1 VTVDQ
6 TVRGWS
12 SLALVAV
19 STIVVAPGAVAVLRS
34 APAGLHRSVG
44 FATAAPAAAAK
55 VTCAVG
61 VPPSPYVL
69 YCASPGIT
77 KGAYDHRGVV
87 RLTPRGRVQVVTA
100 GSDLL
105 NAIDG
110 NADQTAPRPVLAA
123 RGNWR
128 RSGYSCTR
136 RHETVSC
143 HRGRRGFAVSPRR
156 LTTF

>member
-1 VTVDQ
+1 MTVDQ
-6 TVRGWS
+6 TVRRWG

-19 STIVVAPGAVAVLRS
+19 STIVVAPGAAAVLRA

-44 FATAAPAAAAK
+44 FATAAPVAAAK

-61 VPPSPYVL
+61 LPPSPYVL
-69 YCASPGIT
+69 FCASPGIT
-77 KGAYDHRGVV
+77 MGAYDHRGIV
-87 RLTPRGRVQVVTA
+87 RLTPRGRVQVVAA

-105 NAIDG
+105 RAIDG
-110 NADQTAPRPVLAA
+110 NADQAAPRPVLAA
-123 RGNWR
+123 GGNWR

-136 RHETVSC
+136 RRETVRC
-143 HRGRRGFAVSPRR
+143 RRGSHGFAVSPRR

>member
-12 SLALVAV
+12 SLALVAF
-19 STIVVAPGAVAVLRS
+19 SAIVVAPGAAAGLR
-34 APAGLHRSVG
+34 AARAGLHRSVG
-44 FATAAPAAAAK
+44 FATAAPAVAAK

-61 VPPSPYVL
+61 VTPSRYEL

-87 RLTPRGRVQVVTA
+87 RLTRRGRVQVVAA

-105 NAIDG
+105 EAIDG
-110 NADQTAPRPVLAA
+110 NSDQAAPRPVLAA
-123 RGNWR
+123 GGNWR

-136 RHETVSC
+136 RGETVRC
-143 HRGRRGFAVSPRR
+143 HRGSRGFAVSPRR
-156 LTTF
+156 ITTF

>member
-12 SLALVAV
+12 SLALVAA
-19 STIVVAPGAVAVLRS
+19 STIVVAPGAAAVLRA

-44 FATAAPAAAAK
+44 FATAAPAVAAK

-61 VPPSPYVL
+61 VPPSLHVL

-77 KGAYDHRGVV
+77 KGAYDHRGIV
-87 RLTPRGRVQVVTA
+87 RLTPRGRVQVVAA

-110 NADQTAPRPVLAA
+110 NADQAPPRPVLAA
-123 RGNWR
+123 GGNWR
-128 RSGYSCTR
+128 RSGYSCAR
-136 RHETVSC
+136 RRETVRC
-143 HRGRRGFAVSPRR
+143 HRGSHGFAVSPRR
-156 LTTF
+156 LATF